1 MSYGGGVNAGI
12 VIHNDSIIAV
22 HGKENIDSTIIGR
35 MVAIKK
41 PNSLPGLGEDI
52 LVLGKDHEIWRNNG
66 IEAFTS
72 TPVYRD
78 GRVYST
84 IKRGELVC
92 LDASTGEEYW
102 VLKLAPDQ
110 IHASPT
116 WADGRLYVPMFNGK
130 VLCGGGCRR
139 HWKGYQ

>member
-1 MSYGGGVNAGI
+1 MSYGGVNAGV
-12 VIHNDSIIAV
+12 VIHDDSIIAV

-41 PNSLPGLGEDI
+41 PSNLPALGEDI
-52 LVLGKDHEIWRNNG
+52 LLLGKEHEIWRNNG

-72 TPVYRD
+72 SPVYRD

-92 LDASTGEEYW
+92 LDADTGEEHW

-116 WADGRLYVPMFNGK
+116 WADGKLYVPMFNGK
-130 VLCGGGCRR
+130 VFVVKDTGEEG
-139 HWKGYQ
+139 KIE